1 MYKFNSISNEIRLC
15 LRTVGSFLF
24 GVLVGRNSTNN
35 PIATKMQR
43 NLHKILYLLPT
54 TKTINASLYYNQ
66 QDFITIFRHMLYLF
80 ATLVHGVN
88 NN

>member
-1 MYKFNSISNEIRLC
+1 MKYVYALK
-15 LRTVGSFLF
+15 TVDSFLF

-54 TKTINASLYYNQ
+54 TKTINASLYSNQ
-66 QDFITIFRHMLYLF
+66 QHFITIIQTCYIFCHPSSWF
-80 ATLVHGVN
+80 KK
-88 NN
+88 